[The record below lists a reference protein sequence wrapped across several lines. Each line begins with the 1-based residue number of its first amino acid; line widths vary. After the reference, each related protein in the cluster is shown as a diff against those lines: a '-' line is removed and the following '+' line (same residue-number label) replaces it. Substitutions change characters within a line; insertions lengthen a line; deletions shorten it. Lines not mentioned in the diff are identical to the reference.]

1 MHAVVSVCCRSFCG
15 FALNVPF
22 CDGGFGRARR
32 GSCPRP
38 PTESG
43 GSQENRR
50 PRHRQKRCRHGRA
63 FKTFLESSTP
73 ERWRVGEELFGY
85 LGEAFPKP
93 FLLPQHIPQT
103 LITRR
108 AFSRVHDYLACGRVT
123 VYLRD
128 F

>member
-1 MHAVVSVCCRSFCG
+1 M
-15 FALNVPF
+15 PF
-22 CDGGFGRARR
+22 GDGGFGRGRR

-38 PTESG
+38 ATESSG
-43 GSQENRR
+43 
-50 PRHRQKRCRHGRA
+50 RQKTAAHATGKSAAGRA
-63 FKTFLESSTP
+63 GPLRRSWKAAP
-73 ERWRVGEELFGY
+73 HNGRRVGEELFGY

-108 AFSRVHDYLACGRVT
+108 AFSRVHDYLGCGRVI